1 MVSQT
6 ITIRN
11 AEGLHARPATEI
23 AKSATQYTSTVELDV
38 SGNKYNAKSV
48 LNIMSAGIKNST
60 EITVIC
66 NGVDEEKAL
75 EGVVH
80 TFEENALV

>member
-6 ITIRN
+6 ITIKN

-23 AKSATQYTSTVELDV
+23 AKSAIQYTSTVELDV
-38 SGNKYNAKSV
+38 KGNKYNAKSV

-60 EITVIC
+60 QIKIIC
-66 NGVDEEKAL
+66 NGVDEQKAL
-75 EGVVH
+75 EGVVE
-80 TFEENALV
+80 TFEANSLV

>member
-1 MVSQT
+1 MVSKTMT
-6 ITIRN
+6 IKN

-38 SGNKYNAKSV
+38 KGNKYNAKSV

-60 EITVIC
+60 QITVIC
-66 NGVDEEKAL
+66 DGVDEEKAL
-75 EGVVH
+75 AGVIQ
-80 TFEENALV
+80 TLQENSLV